1 MRVIKLVIAYD
12 GSGYHGFQ
20 RQLNAP
26 STIQQ
31 ILEERLAKF
40 FGHKLVI
47 HGAGRT
53 DTGVHAQG
61 QVVTFSTIGT
71 IPTDKIV
78 QACRAVLPD
87 DIVVLEAE
95 EVSANFHARKSAVSK
110 TYLYRI
116 YQSAHP
122 NPFWR
127 KYAWRIRHD
136 LDYAAMQKALS
147 LIIGTHD
154 FSSFK
159 AAGSTAVSP
168 VRTIT
173 DATCVRADLPDGV
186 LLPGMSGQVIL
197 YDFVFAGTGFLYH
210 MVRNLMGTLVNV
222 GTHKIT
228 IHDMAKILAAKDRGT
243 AGKTAPPQGLYLL
256 AVQYG
261 ELTRPDLAR

>member
-12 GSGYHGFQ
+12 GCSYHGFQ
-20 RQLNAP
+20 RQLNTP
-26 STIQQ
+26 DTIQQ
-31 ILEERLAKF
+31 KLEERLAKI

-61 QVVTFSTIGT
+61 QVVNFSTIGT

-78 QACRAVLPD
+78 QACRSVLPD
-87 DIVVLEAE
+87 DIVVLTAT
-95 EVSANFHARKSAVSK
+95 EVKDYFHAQKSAVSK

-116 YQSAHP
+116 YQSNHL

-127 KYAWRIRHD
+127 NYAWHLRYD
-136 LDYAAMQKALS
+136 LDYVAMQQALQ

-159 AAGSTAVSP
+159 AMGIATGSP
-168 VRTIT
+168 VRTILN
-173 DATCVRADLPDGV
+173 ATCVCADLLEGV
-186 LLPGMSGQVIL
+186 ITPGVSGPAVL
-197 YDFVFAGTGFLYH
+197 YDFMFEGTGFLYH

-228 IHDMAKILAAKDRGT
+228 VRAMKDILAAKDRRA

-256 AVQYG
+256 AVNYG
-261 ELTRPDLAR
+261 E